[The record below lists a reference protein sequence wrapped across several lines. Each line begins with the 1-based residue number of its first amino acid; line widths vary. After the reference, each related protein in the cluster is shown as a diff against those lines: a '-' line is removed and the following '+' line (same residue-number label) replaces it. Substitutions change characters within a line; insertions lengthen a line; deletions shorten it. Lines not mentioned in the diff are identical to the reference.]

1 MEERKAGGMVTERE
15 LRPKSGLAV
24 LLALI
29 VGFAAAIF
37 AFVMG
42 IVNMV
47 SSSIEVPVG
56 VDETVTQV
64 TDAGGFGLGVALLV
78 LGIVGWLVF
87 PILLAGLKVVHPN
100 EARVLTLF
108 GKYYGTIK
116 QAGFFYVHPFCTTFS
131 PAYNEARA
139 VVAKK
144 AKEMEAE
151 GKAYLGSVNV
161 NKCISLKTQTLDN
174 GRQKVN
180 DVLGN
185 PIIIGAVVIWRVSD
199 PTTAAFAVENYREYL
214 SIQAD
219 STVRNIARLY
229 PYDIFD
235 EEDDDG
241 VKEKTLRGSAMEIAE
256 SMKEELQ
263 KRVCEAGLE
272 IQEVRIT
279 HLAYAEEIA
288 AAMLQR
294 QQAVAIIAARQK
306 IVDGAVGMV
315 KMAIDKLGEDQV
327 VVLDEERKAAMVSN
341 LLVVLCGNKDAQPVL
356 NSGSIY

>member
-1 MEERKAGGMVTERE
+1 MEQNSVTERE
-15 LRPKSGLAV
+15 LHPMNGLVA
-24 LLALI
+24 LLLI
-29 VGFAAAIF
+29 ILGFAASTA
-37 AFVMG
+37 AFVFG
-42 IVNMV
+42 IIGMV
-47 SSSIEVPVG
+47 EEGSDYLPG
-56 VDETVTQV
+56 
-64 TDAGGFGLGVALLV
+64 
-78 LGIVGWLVF
+78 
-87 PILLAGLKVVHPN
+87 ILLFVAGILGWILFSVLPAGLKIVHPN

-108 GKYYGTIK
+108 GNYHGTIK
-116 QAGFFYVHPFCTTFS
+116 KAGFFFVNPFCTSFS
-131 PAYNEARA
+131 PAYNAAKDEAA
-139 VVAKK
+139 AQ
-144 AKEMEAE
+144 AKEAE
-151 GKAYLGSVNV
+151 KQGKLAFVPVNASK
-161 NKCISLKTQTLDN
+161 NISLKTQTLN
-174 GRQKVN
+174 NNRQKVN

-185 PIIIGAVVIWRVSD
+185 PVIIGAVVIWRVAD
-199 PTTAAFAVENYREYL
+199 PTRAVFAVENYTEFL

-229 PYDIFD
+229 PYDVFA
-235 EEDDDG
+235 EDGDLDGDG
-241 VKEKTLRGSAMEIAE
+241 VPEKTLRGSAMEIAE

-263 KRVCEAGLE
+263 KRVAEAGLE

-315 KMAIDKLGEDQV
+315 KMAIDKLGEDEV
-327 VVLDEERKAAMVSN
+327 VALDEERKAAMVSN

>member
-1 MEERKAGGMVTERE
+1 MEQKNITERE
-15 LRPKSGLAV
+15 LRPMSGMLALLIIVLGLAGST
-24 LLALI
+24 A
-29 VGFAAAIF
+29 
-37 AFVMG
+37 AFVFG
-42 IVNMV
+42 IMDMV
-47 SSSIEVPVG
+47 R
-56 VDETVTQV
+56 VDS
-64 TDAGGFGLGVALLV
+64 GHLPG
-78 LGIVGWLVF
+78 
-87 PILLAGLKVVHPN
+87 ILLFVGGMLGWVVFSVMTAGFKVVHPN

-108 GKYYGTIK
+108 GNYHGTIK
-116 QAGFFYVHPFCTTFS
+116 KAGFFFVNPFCTTFS
-131 PAYNEARA
+131 PAYNEA
-139 VVAKK
+139 K
-144 AKEMEAE
+144 AAAAAQTKEAE
-151 GKAYLGSVNV
+151 KQGKLAVIPVSLSKN
-161 NKCISLKTQTLDN
+161 ISLKTQTLN
-174 GRQKVN
+174 NQKQKVN

-185 PIIIGAVVIWRVSD
+185 PVIIGAVVIWRVVD
-199 PTTAAFAVENYREYL
+199 PTRAVFAVENYTEFL

-229 PYDIFD
+229 PYDVFAEGGD
-235 EEDDDG
+235 ADG
-241 VKEKTLRGSAMEIAE
+241 DGIPEKTLRGSAIEIAE

-263 KRVCEAGLE
+263 KRVSEAGLE

-315 KMAIDKLGEDQV
+315 KMAIDKLSEDEV

>member
-1 MEERKAGGMVTERE
+1 MENVNVTEKE
-15 LRPKSGLAV
+15 LRPISGGLALLGIFLG
-24 LLALI
+24 LLAST
-29 VGFAAAIF
+29 A
-37 AFVMG
+37 AFVVG
-42 IVNMV
+42 VRFV
-47 SSSIEVPVG
+47 SSSYIGPRNTAG
-56 VDETVTQV
+56 TVLII
-64 TDAGGFGLGVALLV
+64 AGF
-78 LGIVGWLVF
+78 VGWLVF
-87 PILLAGLKVVHPN
+87 AVLLCGLKIIHPN

-116 QAGFFYVHPFCTTFS
+116 TAGFFYVNPFSNTFS
-131 PAYNEARA
+131 PVRIAAQA
-139 VVAKK
+139 AAQK
-144 AKEMEAE
+144 AGQLASE
-151 GKAYLGSVNV
+151 GKTPVVTVNAGK
-161 NKCISLKTQTLDN
+161 NISLKTQTLDN
-174 GRQKVN
+174 RRQKVN

-185 PIIIGAVVIWRVSD
+185 PIIIGAVVIWRVTD
-199 PTTAAFAVENYREYL
+199 PTRAVFAVENYVEYL

-229 PYDIFD
+229 PYDVFA
-235 EEDDDG
+235 DDDEDG
-241 VKEKTLRGSAMEIAE
+241 VQEKTLRGSSIEIAE
-256 SMKEELQ
+256 SMREELQ
-263 KRVCEAGLE
+263 KRVSGAGLE

-315 KMAIDKLGEDQV
+315 KMAIDRLGEEQV
-327 VVLDEERKAAMVSN
+327 VALDEERKAAMVSN

>member
-1 MEERKAGGMVTERE
+1 MQQMNLTEKE
-15 LRPKSGLAV
+15 LHPVNG
-24 LLALI
+24 LLALLLI
-29 VGFAAAIF
+29 ILGFAASTA
-37 AFVMG
+37 AFVFG
-42 IVNMV
+42 VIDMV
-47 SSSIEVPVG
+47 QRDPVPLSG
-56 VDETVTQV
+56 
-64 TDAGGFGLGVALLV
+64 
-78 LGIVGWLVF
+78 
-87 PILLAGLKVVHPN
+87 ILLFIAGILGWIVFSILPAGLKIVHPN

-108 GKYYGTIK
+108 GNYHGTIK
-116 QAGFFYVHPFCTTFS
+116 KSGFFFVNPFCTSFS
-131 PAYNEARA
+131 PAYNAAKDEAA
-139 VVAKK
+139 AQ
-144 AKEMEAE
+144 AKEAE
-151 GKAYLGSVNV
+151 KQGKLAIIPVSLSKN
-161 NKCISLKTQTLDN
+161 ISLKTQTLN
-174 GRQKVN
+174 NNRQKVN

-185 PIIIGAVVIWRVSD
+185 PVIIGAVVIWRVAD
-199 PTTAAFAVENYREYL
+199 PTRAVFAVENYTEFL

-229 PYDIFD
+229 PYDVFA
-235 EEDDDG
+235 EDGDLDGDG
-241 VKEKTLRGSAMEIAE
+241 VPEKTLRGSAMEIAE

-263 KRVCEAGLE
+263 KRVAEAGLE

-315 KMAIDKLGEDQV
+315 KMAIDKLSEDEV

>member
-1 MEERKAGGMVTERE
+1 METKIIAEKE
-15 LRPKSGLAV
+15 LRPVSGM
-24 LLALI
+24 LALLMI
-29 VGFAAAIF
+29 ILGIAASTA
-37 AFVMG
+37 AFVFG
-42 IVNMV
+42 IIDMV
-47 SSSIEVPVG
+47 SNGSGHPSGIFLFV
-56 VDETVTQV
+56 
-64 TDAGGFGLGVALLV
+64 AGMLGWV
-78 LGIVGWLVF
+78 VF
-87 PILLAGLKVVHPN
+87 PVLTAGLKIVHPN

-108 GKYYGTIK
+108 GNYHGTIK
-116 QAGFFYVHPFCTTFS
+116 RAGFFYVHPFCTTFS
-131 PAYNEARA
+131 PAYNEAKAEA
-139 VVAKK
+139 VAQ
-144 AKEMEAE
+144 AKEAE
-151 GKAYLGSVNV
+151 KQGHMAVIPVNV
-161 NKCISLKTQTLDN
+161 NKNISLKTQTLN
-174 GRQKVN
+174 NQKQKVN

-185 PIIIGAVVIWRVSD
+185 PVIIGAVVIWRVAD
-199 PTTAAFAVENYREYL
+199 PTRAVFAVENYTEFL

-229 PYDIFD
+229 PYDVFA
-235 EEDDDG
+235 EDGDMDGDG
-241 VKEKTLRGSAMEIAE
+241 VPEKTLRGSAMEIAE
-256 SMKEELQ
+256 SMKDELQ
-263 KRVCEAGLE
+263 KRVSEAGLE

-315 KMAIDKLGEDQV
+315 KMAIDKLSEDEV

>member
-1 MEERKAGGMVTERE
+1 MQQMNLTEKE
-15 LRPKSGLAV
+15 LHPVNG
-24 LLALI
+24 LLALLLI
-29 VGFAAAIF
+29 ILGFAASTAM
-37 AFVMG
+37 FVFG
-42 IVNMV
+42 IIDMVN
-47 SSSIEVPVG
+47 E
-56 VDETVTQV
+56 
-64 TDAGGFGLGVALLV
+64 GGGHLPG
-78 LGIVGWLVF
+78 
-87 PILLAGLKVVHPN
+87 ILLFIAGILGWILFSILPAGLKIVHPN

-108 GKYYGTIK
+108 GNYHGTIK
-116 QAGFFYVHPFCTTFS
+116 KPGFFFVNPFCTSFS
-131 PAYNEARA
+131 PAYNAAKDEAA
-139 VVAKK
+139 AQ
-144 AKEMEAE
+144 AKEAE
-151 GKAYLGSVNV
+151 KQGKLAIIPVSLSKN
-161 NKCISLKTQTLDN
+161 ISLKTQTLN
-174 GRQKVN
+174 NNRQKVN

-185 PIIIGAVVIWRVSD
+185 PVIIGAVVIWRVAD
-199 PTTAAFAVENYREYL
+199 PTRAVFAVENYTEFL

-229 PYDIFD
+229 PYDVFA
-235 EEDDDG
+235 EDGDLDGDG
-241 VKEKTLRGSAMEIAE
+241 VPEKTLRGSAMEIAE

-263 KRVCEAGLE
+263 KRVAEAGLE

-315 KMAIDKLGEDQV
+315 KMAIDKLSEDEV

>member
-1 MEERKAGGMVTERE
+1 MTKCVVEEKE
-15 LRPKSGLAV
+15 LRPASGV
-24 LLALI
+24 LALLLLI
-29 VGFAAAIF
+29 LGELASTA
-37 AFVMG
+37 AFV
-42 IVNMV
+42 
-47 SSSIEVPVG
+47 VG
-56 VDETVTQV
+56 VILIASPGDISP
-64 TDAGGFGLGVALLV
+64 LGIALFV
-78 LGIVGWLVF
+78 LGIVGWVVF
-87 PILLAGLKVVHPN
+87 PVCLAGLKVVKPN

-108 GKYYGTIK
+108 GQYYGTIK
-116 QAGFFYVHPFCTTFS
+116 NSGFFWVNPFATTFS
-131 PAYNEARA
+131 PAYNS
-139 VVAKK
+139 AKADAAQK
-144 AKEMEAE
+144 AKELEKQ
-151 GKAYLGSVNV
+151 GKAAIISVEVTKN
-161 NKCISLKTQTLDN
+161 ISLKTQTLDN
-174 GRQKVN
+174 GKQKVN

-185 PIIIGAVVIWRVSD
+185 PVVIGAVVIWRVTD
-199 PTTAAFAVENYREYL
+199 PTRAVFAVENYVEFL

-229 PYDIFD
+229 PYDVF
-235 EEDDDG
+235 DDDDDADG
-241 VKEKTLRGSAMEIAE
+241 VREKTLRGSAIEIAE

-263 KRVCEAGLE
+263 KRVEEAGLTVE
-272 IQEVRIT
+272 EVRIT

-315 KMAIDKLGEDQV
+315 KMAIDKLSEDEV

>member
-1 MEERKAGGMVTERE
+1 MEQTNIIEKE
-15 LRPKSGLAV
+15 LRPVNG
-24 LLALI
+24 LLALLLI
-29 VGFAAAIF
+29 ILGFAASTAV
-37 AFVMG
+37 FVFG
-42 IVNMV
+42 IIDMV
-47 SSSIEVPVG
+47 
-56 VDETVTQV
+56 Q
-64 TDAGGFGLGVALLV
+64 TDSAHLPG
-78 LGIVGWLVF
+78 
-87 PILLAGLKVVHPN
+87 ILLFIAGILGWIVFSILPAGLKIVHPN

-108 GKYYGTIK
+108 GNYHGTIK
-116 QAGFFYVHPFCTTFS
+116 KPGFFFVNPFCTSFS
-131 PAYNEARA
+131 PAYNAAKDEAA
-139 VVAKK
+139 AQ
-144 AKEMEAE
+144 AKEAE
-151 GKAYLGSVNV
+151 KQGKLAFVPVGISKN
-161 NKCISLKTQTLDN
+161 ISLKTQTLN
-174 GRQKVN
+174 NNRQKVN

-185 PIIIGAVVIWRVSD
+185 PVIIGAVVIWRVAD
-199 PTTAAFAVENYREYL
+199 PTRAVFAVENYTEFL

-229 PYDIFD
+229 PYDVFA
-235 EEDDDG
+235 EDGDLDGDG
-241 VKEKTLRGSAMEIAE
+241 VPEKTLRGSAMEIAE

-263 KRVCEAGLE
+263 KRVAEAGLE

-315 KMAIDKLGEDQV
+315 KMAIDKLSEDEV